1 MNWEAISAIGEIVG
15 ALAVVITLVYLAI
28 QIREQ
33 NRESRAAAID
43 SLSQQW
49 RGLMSDLSTSETLSD
64 IYLRGLADFD
74 GLSPSEKMRFTT
86 ILSQTAQITESLHK
100 HHRLGR
106 LDPGMWE
113 GYETRM
119 RDVFSNP
126 GVKTWW
132 GLRRHWFS
140 PQIREYIDEI
150 VETTKTATGYESFE
164 STT

>member
-28 QIREQ
+28 QVREQ

-49 RGLMSDLSTSETLSD
+49 G
-64 IYLRGLADFD
+64 
-74 GLSPSEKMRFTT
+74 
-86 ILSQTAQITESLHK
+86 
-100 HHRLGR
+100 
-106 LDPGMWE
+106 
-113 GYETRM
+113 
-119 RDVFSNP
+119 
-126 GVKTWW
+126 

-140 PQIREYIDEI
+140 PQIREYLDEI